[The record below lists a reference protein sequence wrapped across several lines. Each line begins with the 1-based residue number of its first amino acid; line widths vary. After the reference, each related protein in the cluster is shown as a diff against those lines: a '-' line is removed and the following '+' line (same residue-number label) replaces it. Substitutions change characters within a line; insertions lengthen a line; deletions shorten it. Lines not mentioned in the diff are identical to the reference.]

1 MSDIYNNDTPTS
13 LIVMNYRKLLLAIAC
28 GAVAG
33 LATWGLTH
41 LLDVYIYKTILCR
54 GDAAVQCAS
63 SYQYA
68 TTTATILG
76 GAIGLFGL
84 VRLQVFRPLLIV
96 IAAYV
101 ALWGLLAS
109 LFQSSWY
116 VAAGIVVVLYGLA
129 FGVFAWFAR
138 VRKFYIAMIITI
150 LVIVAVRLVLNG

>member
-1 MSDIYNNDTPTS
+1 MSDTYGNDTPAS
-13 LIVMNYRKLLLAIAC
+13 LVVMSYRKLLFIIAC

-33 LATWGLTH
+33 IATWGLTY
-41 LLDVYIYKTILCR
+41 LLDAYIYKAILCN

-76 GAIGLFGL
+76 AAVGLFGL

-101 ALWGLLAS
+101 ALWGLLVS
-109 LFQSSWY
+109 LLPLSWY
-116 VAAGIVVVLYGLA
+116 VAAAIAAVLYGLA
-129 FGVFAWFAR
+129 FGVFAWLTR
-138 VRKFYIAMIITI
+138 IRKFYIAIIIAI
-150 LVIVAVRLVLNG
+150 LVVVAVRFVLNS

>member
-1 MSDIYNNDTPTS
+1 MSDVYGNDTPTS
-13 LIVMNYRKLLLAIAC
+13 LVAMTYKKLLFVIAC

-33 LATWGLTH
+33 LATWGLTY
-41 LLDVYIYKTILCR
+41 LLDTYIYKAILCR
-54 GDAAVQCAS
+54 GDIAVQCAS

-76 GAIGLFGL
+76 AAIGLFGL

-109 LFQSSWY
+109 LLPLSWY
-116 VAAGIVVVLYGLA
+116 TALGIAAALYGLA
-129 FGVFAWFAR
+129 FGAFAWLAR
-138 VRKFYIAMIITI
+138 IRNFYIAIIIVI
-150 LVIVAVRLVLNG
+150 LVIVAVRFVLNS